1 MYRWVPF
8 FGQRSPNFKIVQWQ
22 SGLEWKQERIG
33 GKSKVEKKSEGVGV
47 TNKSAVFES
56 GILNK
61 FCCVKAATKVLYL
74 AQPL

>member
-1 MYRWVPF
+1 
-8 FGQRSPNFKIVQWQ
+8 
-22 SGLEWKQERIG
+22 LEWKQERIG

-61 FCCVKAATKVLYL
+61 NFVALKPPVLYL
-74 AQPL
+74 AQPLSTS